1 MIVGLL
7 RSDRSFLLVDLQR
20 VRKDR
25 LYFLQSLS
33 LTVEVFLL
41 FPIFVILIVFIA
53 VARIKEVLSL
63 VMKSLSTHI

>member
-53 VARIKEVLSL
+53 VARTKEVLSL